1 MVAATRRHAQHTLRA
16 ARLWGA
22 AEGLATARKSTLTAM
37 MGPNGRR
44 LYEQL
49 VGAVQAE
56 LGDEVFAAA
65 RAEGHAMRLDEV
77 IAYALE
83 DAP

>member
-1 MVAATRRHAQHTLRA
+1 
-16 ARLWGA
+16 
-22 AEGLATARKSTLTAM
+22 M

-65 RAEGHAMRLDEV
+65 RAEGQAMPLDEV